1 VKLPR
6 QRIGFTGEVT
16 LTALPVA
23 TLELS
28 SELYALLRKIDPSS
42 FRDEHEA
49 EAKAQLA
56 GITARV
62 QSLCEAAAADSSGGI
77 DPGLSTQLAQLR
89 TAIHR
94 AQDHK
99 VTPARAFWAAFQRE
113 VHPAYESL
121 AALLRGAAL
130 PAPSLRPTNYAR
142 SLFHVCSALVA
153 VLTIALVP
161 SPRWLVGAA
170 GLFFGFAWSMEVARR
185 IRPQIND
192 RLMAFFGKVAH
203 AHERHRVNSS
213 TWYATALLALSLF
226 CHPAVSAISVAVL
239 GIGDPVAALIGR
251 RFGRIRLVAGRSLEG
266 SLAFVVSGSLAAF
279 AVATVLLP
287 GALPARVIAA
297 VVAGVVG
304 AIAEVFSTHLDDNL
318 SIPLAVATAVTLTL
332 SLPLS

>member
-1 VKLPR
+1 M
-6 QRIGFTGEVT
+6 T

-62 QSLCEAAAADSSGGI
+62 LSLCEAAAADSSGGI
-77 DPGLSTQLAQLR
+77 DPGLSARLAQLR

-94 AQDHK
+94 K
-99 VTPARAFWAAFQRE
+99 VTPARAFWAAFQRK

-161 SPRWLVGAA
+161 S
-170 GLFFGFAWSMEVARR
+170 
-185 IRPQIND
+185 
-192 RLMAFFGKVAH
+192 
-203 AHERHRVNSS
+203 
-213 TWYATALLALSLF
+213 
-226 CHPAVSAISVAVL
+226 
-239 GIGDPVAALIGR
+239 
-251 RFGRIRLVAGRSLEG
+251 RSPK
-266 SLAFVVSGSLAAF
+266 F
-279 AVATVLLP
+279 T
-287 GALPARVIAA
+287 
-297 VVAGVVG
+297 
-304 AIAEVFSTHLDDNL
+304 
-318 SIPLAVATAVTLTL
+318 
-332 SLPLS
+332 